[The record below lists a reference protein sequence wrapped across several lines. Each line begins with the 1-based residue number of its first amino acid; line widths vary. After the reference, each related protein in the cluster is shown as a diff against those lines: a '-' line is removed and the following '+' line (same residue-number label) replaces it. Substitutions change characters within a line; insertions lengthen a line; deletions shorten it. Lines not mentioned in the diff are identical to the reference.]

1 MKHAMHRIITS
12 VLCAFCLT
20 SPALAQDLDE
30 IIQAKLRP
38 GWRIANGIH
47 MAALQLD
54 LAPGWKTYWRQPGDS
69 GLAPHFDFSQ
79 SEGVQTVE
87 VIYPTPK
94 ISWLGGSRN
103 IGYDTRVIFPLQ
115 LSLDNTADITLIGRI
130 EIGVCRELCMPVT
143 LDLSTRLPA
152 QAPVDRLIETARAA
166 VPKSGVGKLTCAFSS
181 AEDGMKLEI
190 VVPSAEHALNH
201 AAIELDN
208 QRLWVDTPK
217 LERQNGRLMIT
228 AQIMTPTGQ
237 PMAIGRDGVTTT
249 LFAPNGAIEYRGCL
263 GA

>member
-38 GWRIANGIH
+38 GWRMANGIH

-130 EIGVCRELCMPVT
+130 EIGVCRELCIPVT
-143 LDLSTRLPA
+143 LDLSTQLSA
-152 QAPVDRLIETARAA
+152 QAPVDALIKAARAA
-166 VPKSGVGKLTCAFSS
+166 VPKPGTGPITCMFSP
-181 AEDGMKLEI
+181 AEDGMELKIILPAPER
-190 VVPSAEHALNH
+190 SFDH

-208 QRLWVDTPK
+208 PRLWVNTPR
-217 LERQNGRLMIT
+217 LERQEGQLSVT
-228 AQIMTPTGQ
+228 ANIMTPTGQ

-249 LFAPNGAIEYRGCL
+249 LFAPSGAVEYHGCS
-263 GA
+263 AA

>member
-1 MKHAMHRIITS
+1 MHRIITS

-20 SPALAQDLDE
+20 SPALALDLDE

-38 GWRIANGIH
+38 GWRMANGIH

-69 GLAPHFDFSQ
+69 GLAPRFDFSQ
-79 SEGVQTVE
+79 SKGVQTFE

-115 LSLDNTADITLIGRI
+115 LSVDNTADITLIGRV

-143 LDLSTRLPA
+143 LDFSTRLPA
-152 QAPVDRLIETARAA
+152 KAPVDRLIETARAA
-166 VPKSGVGKLTCAFSS
+166 VPKLGAGKLTCTFSS

-190 VVPSAEHALNH
+190 VVPSAGRTFDH

-217 LERQNGRLMIT
+217 LEWQNGRLMIT
-228 AQIMTPTGQ
+228 AQLMTPTGQ

>member
-1 MKHAMHRIITS
+1 
-12 VLCAFCLT
+12 
-20 SPALAQDLDE
+20 
-30 IIQAKLRP
+30 
-38 GWRIANGIH
+38 
-47 MAALQLD
+47 
-54 LAPGWKTYWRQPGDS
+54 
-69 GLAPHFDFSQ
+69 
-79 SEGVQTVE
+79 
-87 VIYPTPK
+87 
-94 ISWLGGSRN
+94 
-103 IGYDTRVIFPLQ
+103 
-115 LSLDNTADITLIGRI
+115 
-130 EIGVCRELCMPVT
+130 MPVT
-143 LDLSTRLPA
+143 LDLSARLSA

-166 VPKSGVGKLTCAFSS
+166 VPKPGAGKLTCAFSA

-190 VVPSAEHALNH
+190 VVPSSERAFDH

-217 LERQNGRLMIT
+217 LERQDGRLMIT

>member
-1 MKHAMHRIITS
+1 
-12 VLCAFCLT
+12 
-20 SPALAQDLDE
+20 
-30 IIQAKLRP
+30 
-38 GWRIANGIH
+38 

-69 GLAPHFDFSQ
+69 GLAPRFDFSQ
-79 SEGVQTVE
+79 SKGVQTFE

-115 LSLDNTADITLIGRI
+115 LSVDNTADITLIGRI

-143 LDLSTRLPA
+143 LNLSARLSA

-166 VPKSGVGKLTCAFSS
+166 VPKPGAGKLTCAFSA
-181 AEDGMKLEI
+181 AEEGMKLEI
-190 VVPSAEHALNH
+190 VVPSSELPFDH

-208 QRLWVDTPK
+208 QRLWIDTPK
-217 LERQNGRLMIT
+217 LERRDGRLMIT

-249 LFAPNGAIEYRGCL
+249 LFAPNGAFEYRGCL

>member
-1 MKHAMHRIITS
+1 
-12 VLCAFCLT
+12 
-20 SPALAQDLDE
+20 
-30 IIQAKLRP
+30 
-38 GWRIANGIH
+38 

-69 GLAPHFDFSQ
+69 GLAPRFDFSQ

-87 VIYPTPK
+87 VIYPTPR

-115 LSLDNTADITLIGRI
+115 LSVDNTADITLIGRV

-143 LDLSTRLPA
+143 LNLSTRLSA

-166 VPKSGVGKLTCAFSS
+166 VPKPGAGKLTCAFSA

-190 VVPSAEHALNH
+190 VVPSSERPFDH

-217 LERQNGRLMIT
+217 LERQRWATDDHRSDYDPHRSTHGHRARRGDNHPICAQWSVRIPGLLGRL
-228 AQIMTPTGQ
+228 
-237 PMAIGRDGVTTT
+237 
-249 LFAPNGAIEYRGCL
+249 APQLPGKDQG
-263 GA
+263 

>member
-20 SPALAQDLDE
+20 SPTLAQDLDE
-30 IIQAKLRP
+30 IIQSKLRP
-38 GWRIANGIH
+38 GWRIAKGIH

-69 GLAPHFDFSQ
+69 GLAPRFDFSQ

-87 VIYPTPK
+87 VIYPTPG

-103 IGYDTRVIFPLQ
+103 IRYDTRVIFPLQ
-115 LSLDNTADITLIGRI
+115 LSVDNTADITLIGRI

-143 LDLSTRLPA
+143 LNLSARLSA

-166 VPKSGVGKLTCAFSS
+166 VPKPGAGKLTCAFSA
-181 AEDGMKLEI
+181 AEEGMKLEI
-190 VVPSAEHALNH
+190 VVPSSERPFDH

-208 QRLWVDTPK
+208 QRLWIDTPK
-217 LERQNGRLMIT
+217 LERRDGRLMIT

-237 PMAIGRDGVTTT
+237 PMAIGREGVTTT
-249 LFAPNGAIEYRGCL
+249 LFAPNGAFEYRGCL

>member
-1 MKHAMHRIITS
+1 
-12 VLCAFCLT
+12 
-20 SPALAQDLDE
+20 
-30 IIQAKLRP
+30 
-38 GWRIANGIH
+38 
-47 MAALQLD
+47 
-54 LAPGWKTYWRQPGDS
+54 
-69 GLAPHFDFSQ
+69 
-79 SEGVQTVE
+79 

-94 ISWLGGSRN
+94 ISWLGGNRN

-115 LSLDNTADITLIGRI
+115 LSVDNTADITLIGRV
-130 EIGVCRELCMPVT
+130 EIGVCRELCMPVA

-166 VPKSGVGKLTCAFSS
+166 VPKPGAGKLTCAFSS
-181 AEDGMKLEI
+181 AEDGMKLELG
-190 VVPSAEHALNH
+190 VPSAEHAFDH

-228 AQIMTPTGQ
+228 AQIITPTGQ

>member
-1 MKHAMHRIITS
+1 M
-12 VLCAFCLT
+12 
-20 SPALAQDLDE
+20 
-30 IIQAKLRP
+30 
-38 GWRIANGIH
+38 
-47 MAALQLD
+47 
-54 LAPGWKTYWRQPGDS
+54 
-69 GLAPHFDFSQ
+69 
-79 SEGVQTVE
+79 
-87 VIYPTPK
+87 
-94 ISWLGGSRN
+94 
-103 IGYDTRVIFPLQ
+103 
-115 LSLDNTADITLIGRI
+115 DNTADITLIGRV

-166 VPKSGVGKLTCAFSS
+166 VPKPGAGKLTCAFSS

-190 VVPSAEHALNH
+190 VVPSAERAFDH